1 MLKKVSYLFLFFSFF
16 FLLDQN
22 FAIAHKVM
30 IFAYLEGDTVYTESK
45 FSGGKK
51 VTGGKIIVRDLKG
64 NQLLEG
70 KTDNNGE
77 FFFKIPE
84 KTALKIVLNAGM
96 GHTAFWIIPL
106 NEIEE
111 LVTTDIEEKTS
122 SNETKVLKQKTD
134 ITEFNIPVPELTE
147 KKIKILIEK
156 ALDKKLKPLM
166 KILINIQEK
175 KPDIHDIFS
184 GIGYI
189 FGLFGVAVYILS
201 RKKNNS
207 NKS

>member
-1 MLKKVSYLFLFFSFF
+1 MLKKSILFISIFFIF

-77 FFFKIPE
+77 FFFKLPE
-84 KTALKIVLNAGM
+84 KTALKIILKAGM
-96 GHTAFWIIPL
+96 GHTASWIIPL

-111 LVTTDIEEKTS
+111 LITTDKEEKAN
-122 SNETKVLKQKTD
+122 SNETKALKQKTD
-134 ITEFNIPVPELTE
+134 ITEFNIPLPGLTE

-201 RKKNNS
+201 GKKNNS

>member
-1 MLKKVSYLFLFFSFF
+1 
-16 FLLDQN
+16 
-22 FAIAHKVM
+22 M

-51 VTGGKIIVRDLKG
+51 VIEGKVVVYDLKG
-64 NQLLEG
+64 NHLLEG
-70 KTDNNGE
+70 KTDSKGE
-77 FFFKIPE
+77 FSFKIPE
-84 KTALKIVLNAGM
+84 KTALKIVLKAGM

-111 LVTTDIEEKTS
+111 LYTANKEKKVS
-122 SNETKVLKQKTD
+122 SNDAKVLKQKTD
-134 ITEFNIPVPELTE
+134 VTEFNIPVPGLTE
-147 KKIKILIEK
+147 KKIEILIEK
-156 ALDKKLKPLM
+156 ALDKKLKPVM
-166 KILINIQEK
+166 RILINAQEK
-175 KPDIHDIFS
+175 RPDIHDIFS

-189 FGLFGVAVYILS
+189 FGLFGVAAYLLS